1 MVMETSKATSPHS
14 VVSEFEGTLLNRD
27 DPFSYFMLLS
37 FDASGVI
44 RFALLLF
51 LWPVTAL
58 LNVFS
63 YKNAALKLMIF
74 VATAGLRESEIELVA
89 RDVLP
94 KFYMDDLSMDTW
106 TRMPRLMVE
115 RFAKQY
121 LIAEEVIG
129 SGSLILKS
137 VSLLLLH
144 VNNWYRANRE
154 PIWFCYRFVDQKPRL
169 GLGRR
174 PASIK
179 FISLCEGNQQVEVQ
193 PPKPVI
199 FHDGGLMKRP
209 TPANALIILLW
220 FPFGIILS
228 VRSLSQCGSY
238 LVSFCRVTVKGRPPP
253 KAGNSRGVLFVCNHR
268 RAMID
273 PLVISY
279 ALGRSIPAVLISELS
294 RFYDILSPVPIVWFT
309 RNRDVDAVVMME
321 KELSKGD
328 LVHGL
333 SRRIHLL
340 STVRTKVILF
350 IYSYVYNCLS

>member
-121 LIAEEVIG
+121 LIAEE
-129 SGSLILKS
+129 
-137 VSLLLLH
+137 
-144 VNNWYRANRE
+144 
-154 PIWFCYRFVDQKPRL
+154 KPRL

-179 FISLCEGNQQVEVQ
+179 FISLCES
-193 PPKPVI
+193 
-199 FHDGGLMKRP
+199 RP
-209 TPANALIILLW
+209 WTEA
-220 FPFGIILS
+220 
-228 VRSLSQCGSY
+228 RE
-238 LVSFCRVTVKGRPPP
+238 
-253 KAGNSRGVLFVCNHR
+253 AGASGH
-268 RAMID
+268 
-273 PLVISY
+273 Y
-279 ALGRSIPAVLISELS
+279 
-294 RFYDILSPVPIVWFT
+294 
-309 RNRDVDAVVMME
+309 
-321 KELSKGD
+321 
-328 LVHGL
+328 
-333 SRRIHLL
+333 
-340 STVRTKVILF
+340 
-350 IYSYVYNCLS
+350 